1 MEKNCFKV
9 LALFP
14 VLGIFSLVSC
24 TDFFSTSLA
33 TWAQRDRTKLNIK
46 VTASNVDDLIAQNG
60 NDPDTSLAILKG
72 IEAALKGASGQ
83 SKLDLESAAL
93 EAAANA
99 AGLGNT
105 VLGKSQEILD
115 AIDSGVDADVLALV
129 ENVIDSLD
137 NLGATASTL
146 LAALPDPGDP
156 TAFEAFIENSDPTK
170 LALAAAVLLASEAEQ
185 AGGASGYIAGFTG
198 TPSSPNEA
206 MAVAIAGGIAS
217 NYASTEEGTVD
228 AIIENMLKQLKLI

>member
-1 MEKNCFKV
+1 MEKRRFWV

-14 VLGIFSLVSC
+14 VLGVFSLVSC

-33 TWAQRDRTKLNIK
+33 TWAQRDRTKLTIK

-72 IEAALKGASGQ
+72 IETALKGASGQ

-105 VLGKSQEILD
+105 VLGKSKAILD
-115 AIDSGVDADVLALV
+115 AIESAPSDVLALV
-129 ENVIDSLD
+129 EDVIDSLK
-137 NLGATASTL
+137 NLNATASTL
-146 LAALPDPGDP
+146 LAALPHPGDP
-156 TAFEAFIENSDPTK
+156 TAFDAFIDNSDPTK
-170 LALAAAVLLASEAEQ
+170 LALAAAVL
-185 AGGASGYIAGFTG
+185 
-198 TPSSPNEA
+198 
-206 MAVAIAGGIAS
+206 
-217 NYASTEEGTVD
+217 
-228 AIIENMLKQLKLI
+228 